1 MASNKKEE
9 KPKEKPKRRSAG
21 QWAVAWRRFQRN
33 KAGVFGLI
41 IVMAVFFVG
50 IFGSFFAPYPARP
63 DTGAY
68 APFYEKP
75 SQVRKP
81 PSWLD
86 PEQPNKW
93 KYLFGTTPI
102 GTDVFSDVIH
112 GTKYTIY
119 VGLVVTII
127 TMALSIVVGAIAG
140 FYGRWVD
147 NLLMRTAEVF
157 LVFPSLLFILV
168 FVRIFT
174 LTVGEPFWTIPI
186 VNVQIPA
193 GLTIVILILA
203 LFNWASNARMIR
215 GEFLRVREL
224 EFIEAERAL
233 GASNIRIIFRHILP
247 NLLSSVI
254 VVSTLTIAYAIL
266 LEAAVSFLGFGDVN
280 TITWGQI
287 LQENFSEMRTVWWA
301 EIFPGIAILLT
312 VFGFNLLGDGLSD
325 ALNPRLRE

>member
-1 MASNKKEE
+1 MLCLHRPKNKTQVDKEMASNTSE
-9 KPKEKPKRRSAG
+9 KTKRRGAS
-21 QWAVAWRRFQRN
+21 QWAVAWRRFKRS

-63 DTGAY
+63 DPDAY
-68 APFYEKP
+68 QPFYEGD
-75 SQVRKP
+75 VRKP
-81 PSWLD
+81 PG
-86 PEQPNKW
+86 W
-93 KYLFGTTPI
+93 KYLFGTSSI
-102 GTDVFSDVIH
+102 GTDVLSDIIH

-119 VGLVVTII
+119 VGLLVTAI
-127 TMALSIVVGAIAG
+127 TMALSIVVGAVAG

-147 NLLMRTAEVF
+147 NVLMRITEVF
-157 LVFPSLLFILV
+157 LVFPALLFILV
-168 FVRIFT
+168 FVRIFM

-186 VNVQIPA
+186 INIQIPT
-193 GLTIVILILA
+193 GLTLVILILA

-215 GEFLRVREL
+215 GEFLRIREL

-233 GASNIRIIFRHILP
+233 GASNTRIIFRHILP

-254 VVSTLTIAYAIL
+254 VISSLTIAYAIL
-266 LEAAVSFLGFGDVN
+266 LEAAVSFLGFGDPN

>member
-1 MASNKKEE
+1 
-9 KPKEKPKRRSAG
+9 RSAS
-21 QWAVAWRRFQRN
+21 QWAVAWRRFKRN
-33 KAGVFGLI
+33 KAGVLGLI
-41 IVMAVFFVG
+41 IVIGVFFVG
-50 IFGSFFAPYPARP
+50 IFGSFFAPYPSRP
-63 DTGAY
+63 NPRAY
-68 APFYEKP
+68 EPFYEGN
-75 SQVRKP
+75 VRKL

-86 PEQPNKW
+86 PEEPNPW
-93 KYLFGTTPI
+93 KYIFGTTPI
-102 GTDVFSDVIH
+102 GTDVLSDVIH

-119 VGLVVTII
+119 VGLVVTAI
-127 TMALSIVVGAIAG
+127 TMALSIVIGAIAG
-140 FYGRWVD
+140 FHGRWVD
-147 NLLMRTAEVF
+147 NLLMRIAEVF

-174 LTVGEPFWTIPI
+174 LTVGDPFWTIPI
-186 VNVQIPA
+186 INIQIPT

-215 GEFLRVREL
+215 GEFLRIREL

-247 NLLSSVI
+247 NLLSSII

-301 EIFPGIAILLT
+301 EVFPGIAILLT

-325 ALNPRLRE
+325 ALNPRLRD

>member
-1 MASNKKEE
+1 MASTEKEENLKKES
-9 KPKEKPKRRSAG
+9 KRRGAS
-21 QWAVAWRRFQRN
+21 QWAVAWRRFRRN

-63 DTGAY
+63 DPHAY
-68 APFYEKP
+68 DPFYVGD
-75 SQVRKP
+75 VRRQ

-86 PEQPNKW
+86 EDEPNNL
-93 KYLFGTTPI
+93 KYLFGTTAI
-102 GTDVFSDVIH
+102 GTDVLSDMIH
-112 GTKYTIY
+112 GTKYTVY
-119 VGLVVTII
+119 VGVLVTLI

-147 NLLMRTAEVF
+147 NLLMRIAEVF
-157 LVFPSLLFILV
+157 LVFPALLFILV

-174 LTVGEPFWTIPI
+174 LKVGDPFWTMPI
-186 VNVQIPA
+186 VNFQIPV
-193 GLTIVILILA
+193 GLTIVVFILGV
-203 LFNWASNARMIR
+203 FNWASNARMIR
-215 GEFLRVREL
+215 GEFLRIREL

-254 VVSTLTIAYAIL
+254 VVSSLTIAYAIL

-280 TITWGQI
+280 TITWGQM
-287 LQENFSEMRTVWWA
+287 LQENFSEMRIIWWA
-301 EIFPGIAILLT
+301 EIFPGLAILLT

-325 ALNPRLRE
+325 ALNPRLRD